1 MHIVFCDDHADVIA
15 KYQRIVEDICVRH
28 KIDATFDSY
37 KSGESLLFSMEEII
51 LGADIIF
58 LDVRMPGRNGIE
70 VASVLRENGYGGEI
84 IFLTLFKDA
93 VYYAFDVRANNYLLK
108 ETATLKRIEKVF
120 LDAVE
125 IVREKN
131 DEFILLTGI
140 GEYRNVPI
148 KEIRYFEVNQKIV
161 TVYYGHRNFE
171 FVSTIGKLENIL
183 FNKGFIRISRSYL
196 VAKKYIR
203 SFVYGKV
210 FMMDGEELPVGRK
223 YYKELKN
230 MMKNSVK

>member
-1 MHIVFCDDHADVIA
+1 
-15 KYQRIVEDICVRH
+15 
-28 KIDATFDSY
+28 
-37 KSGESLLFSMEEII
+37 
-51 LGADIIF
+51 
-58 LDVRMPGRNGIE
+58 MPGRNGIE

-120 LDAVE
+120 LNAVE

-230 MMKNSVK
+230 MMKNGVE

>member
-108 ETATLKRIEKVF
+108 ETATLKRIKKV
-120 LDAVE
+120 
-125 IVREKN
+125 
-131 DEFILLTGI
+131 
-140 GEYRNVPI
+140 
-148 KEIRYFEVNQKIV
+148 
-161 TVYYGHRNFE
+161 
-171 FVSTIGKLENIL
+171 
-183 FNKGFIRISRSYL
+183 
-196 VAKKYIR
+196 
-203 SFVYGKV
+203 
-210 FMMDGEELPVGRK
+210 
-223 YYKELKN
+223 
-230 MMKNSVK
+230 